1 MQTEVEHA
9 AKFWLGYLPDSS
21 VSGEQRERLRQ
32 ELIGELG
39 ARYAGHW
46 NAERPQQGSAYRS
59 ISNWRGLDGA
69 LAAAA
74 RRAHVAVS
82 ELEQWLPRDVIVWC
96 DPHTVTYR
104 TGDHGTLFTFYED
117 KRALLETVKRTVAE
131 KVSRPGSDFVIS
143 AYTTPV
149 VIRSADGVEIARR
162 GGPAAAQGVHASP
175 TKGAGDLRRSA
186 MSPLRQVASFRPAV
200 ADAAPPRWS
209 APTS

>member
-1 MQTEVEHA
+1 
-9 AKFWLGYLPDSS
+9 
-21 VSGEQRERLRQ
+21 
-32 ELIGELG
+32 
-39 ARYAGHW
+39 
-46 NAERPQQGSAYRS
+46 
-59 ISNWRGLDGA
+59 
-69 LAAAA
+69 
-74 RRAHVAVS
+74 
-82 ELEQWLPRDVIVWC
+82 
-96 DPHTVTYR
+96 
-104 TGDHGTLFTFYED
+104 
-117 KRALLETVKRTVAE
+117 

-162 GGPAAAQGVHASP
+162 GGSAAAQGVHASP